1 MSTLISVIVPIYN
14 VELYLETCIK
24 SICRQTYKQLE
35 IILINDGSTD
45 GSEAICLEY
54 AKMDSRIHYY
64 KKENGGLSDARNY
77 GIIRASGG
85 YLAFV
90 DSDDWIEPNFIQS
103 LYESI
108 LREGASVAVTG
119 YNRVDAFGCILET
132 DLLPT
137 EQTVLSGREVCKQI
151 LESNGYRFVVVWNKL
166 YKKELFKFLH
176 FEKGK
181 LHEDEYFTYRLLY
194 DVEKVAVVQECL
206 YQYVERD
213 NSITTS
219 KMSEHRFN
227 CLVEYQRDRI
237 DFYTSKED
245 TELLTK
251 SCYTFL
257 EFIIWFL
264 IRNRQWLTKKQISL
278 LQTHFR
284 DTFRQLQQFTGIDF
298 NKRIYYLLGCIN
310 LRIYTLLRRVKR
322 IVFS

>member
-1 MSTLISVIVPIYN
+1 MSSLISVIVPIYN

-45 GSEAICLEY
+45 GSEAICLKY

-77 GIIRASGG
+77 GIVRANGG

-132 DLLPT
+132 DPLPT
-137 EQTVLSGREVCKQI
+137 KQTVLSGREVCKQM

-176 FEKGK
+176 FKKGK

-194 DVEKVAVVQECL
+194 DVEKVAVVQDCL

-219 KMSEHRFN
+219 RMSEHRFN

-237 DFYTSKED
+237 DFYRSKED
-245 TELLTK
+245 TELLTQ

-284 DTFRQLQQFTGIDF
+284 DTFRQLQQFTGIGI